1 MTSSNLI
8 LPTDTFIFD
17 LFYGEPGSGKSDA
30 IKHMLI
36 QALKE
41 NPGKK
46 VKLVVG
52 DGSVATYNS
61 LVASGKAEMCL
72 FMQRPWPMDV
82 LEKLTSGWWLKDP
95 KDPTSPLIK
104 PNADT
109 LNSFCA
115 TAWEGLSVMGKY
127 ILGSVQGG
135 LANQAAKGV
144 QMGPDPLVRVM
155 MGETNEAGKLIDGP
169 GSFFGTNGT
178 AHYMA
183 AQTTLCALRRFPD
196 IIGGQGTKLLWM
208 ISPILAT

>member
-82 LEKLTSGWWLKDP
+82 YGGSRIP
-95 KDPTSPLIK
+95 R
-104 PNADT
+104 
-109 LNSFCA
+109 
-115 TAWEGLSVMGKY
+115 
-127 ILGSVQGG
+127 IL
-135 LANQAAKGV
+135 L
-144 QMGPDPLVRVM
+144 PP
-155 MGETNEAGKLIDGP
+155 
-169 GSFFGTNGT
+169 
-178 AHYMA
+178 
-183 AQTTLCALRRFPD
+183 
-196 IIGGQGTKLLWM
+196 
-208 ISPILAT
+208 